1 MAANQC
7 IQTMREDERLT
18 TDCRYPI
25 FLNQKLKISKQET
38 ASQVVDEANLT
49 TLKLNRSFTERLDAH
64 QKQHHVE
71 DFIDYS
77 PMSPKPMRRYQ
88 RRNSKT
94 AAMLRPSVAS
104 IQQPRYQRRN
114 SALPSTLFLLSKEHV
129 YPFNSDLPMDKGN
142 CEAVLSTT
150 RKKRR
155 NSDNCESTGIP
166 EDIKMAAHAYSEGE
180 SPKHLRE
187 AQSPIRRRNERVDC
201 ES

>member
-1 MAANQC
+1 MAVNQC
-7 IQTMREDERLT
+7 IQPMREDDGLA

-49 TLKLNRSFTERLDAH
+49 NLKLNRSFTEQVDAH

-71 DFIDYS
+71 DSIDYS

-94 AAMLRPSVAS
+94 AAMLSPSVAS
-104 IQQPRYQRRN
+104 IQQQ

-129 YPFNSDLPMDKGN
+129 SPFNSDLPMDKGSN
-142 CEAVLSTT
+142 EAVPSTS

-155 NSDNCESTGIP
+155 NSDTCESTGRP
-166 EDIKMAAHAYSEGE
+166 EEIKMTVHAYAEGE
-180 SPKHLRE
+180 SPKRLRE
-187 AQSPIRRRNERVDC
+187 AQSPIRTSELTVKVSNINL
-201 ES
+201 